1 MKFFKQFS
9 RFIVLWFIM
18 GICYALVE
26 ILFRGFTFLQ
36 MIWIGGLC
44 GVLVG
49 LLNEFSAFK
58 ARRIWQQSLI
68 GTGITL
74 SIEFISG
81 YIFNIRLSEN
91 LWDYSKVPFNFMGQI
106 CLRTAIAW
114 FFLMP
119 FTIYLDDWLRWK
131 LFKQKKPSG
140 GPLENYKLLI
150 IGK

>member
-1 MKFFKQFS
+1 MKFFKLFC
-9 RFIVLWFIM
+9 RFIILWFVM
-18 GICYALVE
+18 GICYALIE

-58 ARRIWQQSLI
+58 TSRIWQQSLI

-74 SIEFISG
+74 VIEFVSG
-81 YIFNIRLSEN
+81 YICNIRLREH
-91 LWDYSKVPFNFMGQI
+91 LWDYSRVPLNFMGQI

-119 FTIYLDDWLRWK
+119 LAIYVDDWLRWK
-131 LFKQKKPSG
+131 LFNQKKPRG
-140 GPLENYKLLI
+140 GLLENYKLLVY
-150 IGK
+150 GK

>member
-1 MKFFKQFS
+1 MKYFKMLC
-9 RFIVLWFIM
+9 RFLILWFVM
-18 GICYALVE
+18 GILYALIE

-49 LLNEFSAFK
+49 LLNEFSVFK
-58 ARRIWQQSLI
+58 ARLIWQQSLI
-68 GTGITL
+68 GTAITL
-74 SIEFISG
+74 LIEFVSG
-81 YIFNIRLSEN
+81 YICNIRLREH
-91 LWDYSKVPFNFMGQI
+91 LWDYSRVPFNFMGQI

-119 FTIYLDDWLRWK
+119 FAIYVDDWLRWK
-131 LFKQKKPSG
+131 LFNQKKPDG

-150 IGK
+150 YGK